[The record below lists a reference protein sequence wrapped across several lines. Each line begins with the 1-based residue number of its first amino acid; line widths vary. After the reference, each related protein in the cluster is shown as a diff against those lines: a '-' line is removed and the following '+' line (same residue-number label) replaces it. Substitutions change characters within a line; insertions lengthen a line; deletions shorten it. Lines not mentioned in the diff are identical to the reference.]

1 MSSFLL
7 IDIGNSRLKWASVDG
22 KRNPI
27 ERDKKLWDHSGAI
40 DTKLLGSKEHVM
52 NWLTIFSIPSQPQV
66 RLGFAVWQLNL
77 QYNN

>member
-27 ERDKKLWDHSGAI
+27 ERDKKLWDHS
-40 DTKLLGSKEHVM
+40 
-52 NWLTIFSIPSQPQV
+52 
-66 RLGFAVWQLNL
+66 
-77 QYNN
+77 